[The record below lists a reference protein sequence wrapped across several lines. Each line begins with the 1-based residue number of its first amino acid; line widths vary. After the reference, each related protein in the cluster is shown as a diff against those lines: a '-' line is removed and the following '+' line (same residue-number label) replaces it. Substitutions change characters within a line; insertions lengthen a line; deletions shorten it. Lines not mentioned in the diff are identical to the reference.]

1 MKFASAISSA
11 TDAEEAVHDIIAHLH
26 PHSTSFDFAC
36 VFFTSHFSG
45 DADSIAQTLIDE
57 FDLPCVIG
65 CSCEGVIGQKQEIE
79 KGPGLSVIAG
89 RVPGA
94 RVQAFHLS
102 KTQWENALVDAESMA
117 DHFVIGAD
125 TRAVIAMGDPWTTPV
140 MPVLDKFDTFHPT
153 VPVIGG
159 IASAAQKAN
168 QNVLLFN
175 DARFD
180 EGMVGLSLSGAIN
193 VEPVVSQGCRP
204 IGRPFV
210 ITKGQ
215 SNVIEQLGGRAALE
229 VLEDVVN
236 GLSDAD
242 KLLLTSGLLI
252 GRAMNEYKPTLTR
265 GDFVVR
271 NIIGVNDD
279 HKAIGVGDRI
289 KVGQTVQFH
298 VRDAATAHE
307 DLNLILATRKTKS
320 PAGAMLF
327 SCNGRGSRLF
337 AQPHHDA
344 LAVANLLGDIP
355 LAGFFAAGELGPVAG
370 QNFIHAHTASFALF
384 SPRE

>member
-26 PHSTSFDFAC
+26 PHSPSFDFASIY
-36 VFFTSHFSG
+36 FTSHFSG
-45 DADSIAQTLIDE
+45 DADSISQTLIDE
-57 FDLPCVIG
+57 FDIPSIIG
-65 CSCEGVIGQKQEIE
+65 CSCEGVIGRSQEIE
-79 KGPGLSVIAG
+79 KGPALSVIAG
-89 RVPGA
+89 KVPGV
-94 RVQAFHLS
+94 RVQTFHLS
-102 KTQWENALVDAESMA
+102 KTQWQNALADAEAMA
-117 DHFVIGAD
+117 DHFMIGPD
-125 TRAVIAMGDPWTTPV
+125 TRAVIGMGDPWTTPI
-140 MPVLDKFDTFHPT
+140 MPVLDKFDTHHPT
-153 VPVIGG
+153 VPLIGG
-159 IASAAQKAN
+159 IASAAQKAGE
-168 QNVLLFN
+168 NVLLFN

-180 EGMVGLSLSGAIN
+180 EGMVGVSLSGAID
-193 VEPVVSQGCRP
+193 VEAVVSQGCRP
-204 IGRPFV
+204 IGRPLLV
-210 ITKGQ
+210 TKGQ
-215 SNVIEQLGGRAALE
+215 GNVIEQLGGRPALE
-229 VLEDVVN
+229 VLEEIVN
-236 GLSDAD
+236 ALTDTE

-327 SCNGRGSRLF
+327 SCNGRGTRLF

-344 LAVANLLGDIP
+344 VAAANLLGDIP

-370 QNFIHAHTASFALF
+370 RNFIHAHTASFALF
-384 SPRE
+384 SGR